1 MADNNTSSIREMDS
15 YRIHKDIDLLWHVKT
30 QGQYISFVG
39 RDIKLFLT
47 DPKGGQIEMPFTIV
61 DDCYIHMVYYGKDHK
76 HLGTYMLT
84 IYENYMKVGM
94 TALDETKAFRLVPTT
109 DLETRHSN
117 E

>member
-61 DDCYIHMVYYGKDHK
+61 DECYLHTV
-76 HLGTYMLT
+76 LT
-84 IYENYMKVGM
+84 VYENYMKVGM

>member
-1 MADNNTSSIREMDS
+1 MDS

-61 DDCYIHMVYYGKDHK
+61 DECYLH
-76 HLGTYMLT
+76 
-84 IYENYMKVGM
+84 
-94 TALDETKAFRLVPTT
+94 
-109 DLETRHSN
+109 
-117 E
+117 